1 MISNIILTILIIASF
16 FAFFMINTSV
26 FAVNST
32 ITFFPPDSNPYGL
45 SYVEH
50 TKNFW
55 KWILSFPIDKNPW
68 EDAVGSNCDNGQ
80 SKSNS
85 SIFYL
90 SGNGGGISERKCI
103 VPAGKSLFIPIS
115 QVEVSDKE
123 VPHASPDDLIRIAK
137 NDQDSVTSLYL
148 SINDK
153 IYEREELNKYRI
165 NTGVFDV
172 FFPKDAIFGVTE
184 GTSKAVADGYYIIT
198 KPIDKGNYTIQYKSS
213 LMCLSIDCLEPN
225 FAQDIKY
232 DIIVK

>member
-1 MISNIILTILIIASF
+1 MIYYVTISILFTVSLFSLSTLAS
-16 FAFFMINTSV
+16 TV

-32 ITFFPPDSNPYGL
+32 ITVFPPDSNPYGL
-45 SYVEH
+45 SYQEH

-80 SKSNS
+80 SKTNS

-90 SGNGGGISERKCI
+90 SGNGGGKTERTCI
-103 VPAGKSLFIPIS
+103 VPAGKGLFIPIS

-123 VPHASPDDLIRIAK
+123 VPNSSPDDLIRIAK

-148 SINDK
+148 SINNKEFD
-153 IYEREELNKYRI
+153 RPELSKYRV
-165 NTGVFDV
+165 NTGIFEVL
-172 FFPKDAIFGVTE
+172 FPKDAIFGVTE
-184 GTSKAVADGYYIIT
+184 GPSKVVGDGYYIIT
-198 KPIDKGNYTIQYKSS
+198 EPLEKGNYTIQYKSS
-213 LMCLSIDCLEPN
+213 LICTKIDCLEPN

-232 DIIVK
+232 NIIAK